1 MVSIFL
7 CFWGLFTA
15 EYLEITVLSQKAR
28 NNNPLPTL
36 AKHTADIKGN
46 QLTDNSQKRHKA
58 TVPYKMMEIIP
69 RIMNNG

>member
-7 CFWGLFTA
+7 RIWGLFTA

-36 AKHTADIKGN
+36 AKHKADIKGN
-46 QLTDNSQKRHKA
+46 QVIDNVQKRHKA
-58 TVPYKMMEIIP
+58 TGPYKMMETIP
-69 RIMNNG
+69 GIMNNG